1 MASGLT
7 PYYLLQPAFTGGE
20 ISAEVANRVDL
31 DKYQFAVLQAYNCLI
46 KPHGPIY
53 RRPGMKYMARTK
65 YSDKACIL
73 VPFNGADSTDYLL
86 EIGEKYIRVHKNG
99 LYINIEVMTPY
110 TADML
115 QDLRF
120 VQSADTMFI
129 ASGKYPVK
137 QLARYSDTDWRFA
150 DFEIT
155 DMYFDESASLENYS
169 GISYTV
175 PGSYIFQPTVT
186 GEYQIDISGAGG
198 GGGGAVK
205 YTRHLEH
212 STRTVYVGGGKGG
225 NGERII
231 KTLTLNK
238 ETSYTITVGGGGA
251 AGSNRDIGLNYAE
264 GSAPSGS
271 NGASSAAFD
280 MIAKGGGGGIGGA
293 RVKYYDSNIESTTV
307 KSVHGADGT
316 SYGNGANGG
325 NGGRGAT
332 GLLHPNPSGPA
343 QPTAGANGWVKILY
357 TGNKELT
364 PSGTQGDITLRSN
377 KNIFASSKPG
387 AYIKLK
393 QEIASKTVSTSNG
406 TTERVRVGENW
417 KVISHGTWSGSFTVE
432 KSDDGE
438 SWREYRKYTSKD
450 DYNPS
455 ESGSVTEP
463 VFLRAVCTITSGTC
477 TVDLTAMAYNAEGV
491 VKLTEI
497 TSDSTAKAHVEKE
510 LGSTDM
516 TTNFLWGA
524 WSEEFG
530 YPQTLCFFQDRLCF
544 GGTKKQPYMVWMSR
558 TGDYGNFSVEKA
570 SGTVTDDSAVA
581 LAFVSRKQ
589 FKILHLIASTD
600 LIVLTAG
607 NEWTVSGSDTVTP
620 SKAVPKMQTTR
631 GCSTVEPLMI
641 GGRIVFVQG
650 RGSTVRDMAY
660 SYETDSYGG
669 NDLTLLAKHIIENV
683 QIVDSAYKQE
693 PDSTIY
699 FVRSD
704 GTMACLSYIME
715 QKVYAW
721 STIETQGKIEA
732 VAAVQ
737 EGDEDI
743 IYLVVKREINGV
755 TVRNIEYLA
764 KNPANSNNP
773 DDYIMLDN
781 AIEYRTAEKSSGET
795 EIDAA
800 ELAGE
805 KVTAIGDG
813 RMYSGLTVSQDG
825 TVTLPAAVQ
834 HAFIG
839 LPYRSIVELPN
850 VEIRTG
856 DGTMQGRKKQISNC
870 ILRLSNSLG
879 GMVGPDINTMDLM
892 NFDEQNAVSDIKL
905 FTGDKYMTLPIG
917 GFNNEGRVIIVT
929 DEPYPFNLMAVVRE
943 VSFGG

>member
-31 DKYQFAVLQAYNCLI
+31 DKYQLAVLQAYNCLI

-65 YSDKACIL
+65 YNDKACIL
-73 VPFNGADSTDYLL
+73 VPFNGADNTDYLL

-155 DMYFDESASLENYS
+155 DMYFDESTTLENYS

-175 PGSYIFQPTVT
+175 PGSYNFQPTVT
-186 GEYQIDISGAGG
+186 GEYQIDIAGAGG
-198 GGGGAVK
+198 GGGGAV
-205 YTRHLEH
+205 TWRRHGEH
-212 STRTVYVGGGKGG
+212 QVYDCIAKGG
-225 NGERII
+225 DGGSGERII
-231 KTLTLNK
+231 KTLTLTK
-238 ETSYTITVGGGGA
+238 GTSYTITVGSGGGNGAYAYSSGSYEDTIATSGTKGADSTACGLTGRGGGAGGAASRVYGQDGYDSNVGTQGVIYGAGGGA
-251 AGSNRDIGLNYAE
+251 AG
-264 GSAPSGS
+264 
-271 NGASSAAFD
+271 GA
-280 MIAKGGGGGIGGA
+280 GGIKG
-293 RVKYYDSNIESTTV
+293 SL
-307 KSVHGADGT
+307 
-316 SYGNGANGG
+316 NGK
-325 NGGRGAT
+325 
-332 GLLHPNPSGPA
+332 
-343 QPTAGANGWVKILY
+343 AGANGWVKILY

-364 PSGTQGDITLRSN
+364 PSGTQGDITLTSN
-377 KNIFASSKPG
+377 KNIFTSSKPG

-393 QEIASKTVSTSNG
+393 QEIASKTVSASNG

-417 KVISHGTWSGSFTVE
+417 KVISHGTWGGSFTIE

-438 SWREYRKYTSKD
+438 SWKEYRKYTSKS

-477 TVDLTAMAYNAEGV
+477 TVDLTAMTYNAEGV

-764 KNPANSNNP
+764 KNPAKSNNP

-781 AIEYRTAEKSSGET
+781 AIEYSTAEKSSGET

-800 ELAGE
+800 ELTGE
-805 KVTAIGDG
+805 KVTVIGDG

-892 NFDEQNAVSDIKL
+892 NFDEQNTVSDIKL

-929 DEPYPFNLMAVVRE
+929 DEPYPFNLLAVVRE

>member
-65 YSDKACIL
+65 YNDKACIL

-155 DMYFDESASLENYS
+155 DMYFDEPNSLESYS
-169 GISYTV
+169 GISYTS
-175 PGSYIFQPTVT
+175 PGTYQFQPTVT
-186 GEYQIDISGAGG
+186 GEYQIDISGGGG
-198 GGGGAVK
+198 GGGGAAKYRVK
-205 YTRHLEH
+205 SGEH
-212 STRTVYVGGGKGG
+212 SSRLIYITGGKGG

-238 ETSYTITVGGGGA
+238 ETSYTISVGGGGA
-251 AGSNRDIGLNYAE
+251 AGSNGGN
-264 GSAPSGS
+264 SAPSGS
-271 NGASSAAFD
+271 NGASSAAFG
-280 MIAKGGGGGIGGA
+280 MIAKGGGGGTGG
-293 RVKYYDSNIESTTV
+293 RKGEPNTP
-307 KSVHGADGT
+307 DGT

-325 NGGRGAT
+325 AGGYGKSFLGSSET
-332 GLLHPNPSGPA
+332 

-364 PSGTQGDITLRSN
+364 PSGTQGDITLKSN
-377 KNIFASSKPG
+377 KNIFASNKPG
-387 AYIKLK
+387 AFIKLK

-406 TTERVRVGENW
+406 NTERVRVGENW
-417 KVISHGTWSGSFTVE
+417 KVISHGTWSGSFAIE

-438 SWREYRKYTSKD
+438 SWKEYRKYTSKD

-743 IYLVVKREINGV
+743 IYLVVQREINGV

-764 KNPANSNNP
+764 KNPAKSNNP

-781 AIEYRTAEKSSGET
+781 AIEYSTAEKSSGAT
-795 EIDAA
+795 EIDVA

-805 KVTAIGDG
+805 KVAVIGDG
-813 RMYSGLTVSQDG
+813 RVYSGLTVSQDG

-850 VEIRTG
+850 VEIKTG

-892 NFDEQNAVSDIKL
+892 NFDEQDAVSDIKL
-905 FTGDKYMTLPIG
+905 FTGDKHMTLPIG

-929 DEPYPFNLMAVVRE
+929 DEPYPFNLLAVVRE

>member
-31 DKYQFAVLQAYNCLI
+31 DKYQLAVLQAYNCLI

-73 VPFNGADSTDYLL
+73 VPFNGADNTDYLL

-99 LYINIEVMTPY
+99 LYINIEVVTPY

-155 DMYFDESASLENYS
+155 DMYFDESTSLESYS
-169 GISYTV
+169 GISYTA
-175 PGSYIFQPTVT
+175 PGSYTFQPTVT
-186 GEYQIDISGAGG
+186 GEYQIDISGGGG
-198 GGGGAVK
+198 GGGGAAKYRVK
-205 YTRHLEH
+205 SGEH
-212 STRTVYVGGGKGG
+212 SSRLIYIKGGNGG

-238 ETSYTITVGGGGA
+238 ETSYTISVGGGGA
-251 AGSNRDIGLNYAE
+251 AGSNGGN
-264 GSAPSGS
+264 SAPSGS
-271 NGASSAAFD
+271 NGASSTAFD
-280 MIAKGGGGGIGGA
+280 MIAKGGGGGRKGEP
-293 RVKYYDSNIESTTV
+293 NTP
-307 KSVHGADGT
+307 DGT

-325 NGGRGAT
+325 AGGYGKVFLGSSET
-332 GLLHPNPSGPA
+332 

-364 PSGTQGDITLRSN
+364 PSGTQGDITLTSN

-438 SWREYRKYTSKD
+438 SWKEYRKYTSKG

-463 VFLRAVCTITSGTC
+463 VFLRAVCTISSGTC

-764 KNPANSNNP
+764 KNPAKSNNP

-781 AIEYRTAEKSSGET
+781 AIEYSTAEKSSGAT
-795 EIDAA
+795 EIDVA
-800 ELAGE
+800 ELVGE
-805 KVTAIGDG
+805 KVAVIGDG
-813 RMYSGLTVSQDG
+813 RVYSGLTVSQDG

-850 VEIRTG
+850 VEIKTG

-929 DEPYPFNLMAVVRE
+929 DEPYPFNLLAVVRE

>member
-31 DKYQFAVLQAYNCLI
+31 DKYQLAVLQAYNCLI

-99 LYINIEVMTPY
+99 LYINIEVVTPY

-137 QLARYSDTDWRFA
+137 QLARYSDADWRFA

-155 DMYFDESASLENYS
+155 DMYFDESTTLENYS

-175 PGSYIFQPTVT
+175 PGSYNFQPTVT
-186 GEYQIDISGAGG
+186 GEYQIDIAGAGG
-198 GGGGAVK
+198 GGGGGVK
-205 YTRHLEH
+205 YSKPSNHGH
-212 STRTVYVGGGKGG
+212 HYYCVGGGAGG

-231 KTLTLNK
+231 KTVTLSK
-238 ETSYTITVGGGGA
+238 DTSYTVTVGSGGAGGSGKGSYGTASSGGNGGNSTACGLVGRGGGGGGG
-251 AGSNRDIGLNYAE
+251 GSRESSG
-264 GSAPSGS
+264 GSYQGTKGTQ
-271 NGASSAAFD
+271 GATYGA
-280 MIAKGGGGGIGGA
+280 GGGGIGGIA
-293 RVKYYDSNIESTTV
+293 GTKYKDNAGKT
-307 KSVHGADGT
+307 
-316 SYGNGANGG
+316 
-325 NGGRGAT
+325 
-332 GLLHPNPSGPA
+332 
-343 QPTAGANGWVKILY
+343 GANGWVKILY

-364 PSGTQGDITLRSN
+364 PSGTQGDITLKSN

-417 KVISHGTWSGSFTVE
+417 KVISHGTWSGSFAIE

-438 SWREYRKYTSKD
+438 SWKEYRKYTSKD

-463 VFLRAVCTITSGTC
+463 VFLRAVCTISSGTC

-631 GCSTVEPLMI
+631 GCSNVEPLMI

-743 IYLVVKREINGV
+743 IYLVVQREINGAI
-755 TVRNIEYLA
+755 VRNIEYLA
-764 KNPANSNNP
+764 KNPAKSNNP

-781 AIEYRTAEKSSGET
+781 AIEYSTAEKSSGET

-805 KVTAIGDG
+805 KVTVIGDG

-850 VEIRTG
+850 VEIKTG

-905 FTGDKYMTLPIG
+905 FTGDKHMTLPIG

-929 DEPYPFNLMAVVRE
+929 DEPYPFNLLAVVRE

>member
-31 DKYQFAVLQAYNCLI
+31 DKYQLAVLQAYNCLI

-73 VPFNGADSTDYLL
+73 VPFNGADNTDYLL

-137 QLARYSDTDWRFA
+137 QLARYSDTDWQFS

-155 DMYFDESASLENYS
+155 DMYFDESSALESFS

-175 PGSYIFQPTVT
+175 PGTYQFQPTVT
-186 GEYQIDISGAGG
+186 GEYQIDMSGGGG

-205 YTRHLEH
+205 YTRPLEH
-212 STRTVYVGGGKGG
+212 STRTIYVRGGKGG

-238 ETSYTITVGGGGA
+238 ETSYTIIVGDGGA
-251 AGSNRDIGLNYAE
+251 AGSNRDVGTKFST
-264 GSAPSGS
+264 GSAPGGS
-271 NGASSAAFD
+271 NGASSTAFD
-280 MIAKGGGGGIGGA
+280 MVAKGGGGGTGSA
-293 RVKYYDSNIESTTV
+293 RVEYYDSDIESTTV
-307 KSVHGADGT
+307 KSAPGTDGT
-316 SYGNGANGG
+316 SYGHGANGG
-325 NGGRGAT
+325 SGGRGAT
-332 GLLHPNPSGPA
+332 GLFTPNPSGPA
-343 QPTAGANGWVKILY
+343 QPTTGANGWVNILY

-364 PSGTQGDITLRSN
+364 PSGTQGDITLTSN

-417 KVISHGTWSGSFTVE
+417 KVISHGTWSGSFAIE

-438 SWREYRKYTSKD
+438 SWKEYRKYTSKD

-463 VFLRAVCTITSGTC
+463 VFLRAVCTISSGTC

-631 GCSTVEPLMI
+631 GCSNVEPLMI

-764 KNPANSNNP
+764 KNPAKSNNP

-781 AIEYRTAEKSSGET
+781 AIEYSTAEKSSGET

-805 KVTAIGDG
+805 KVTVIGDG

-850 VEIRTG
+850 VEIKTG

-905 FTGDKYMTLPIG
+905 FTGDKHMTLPIG

-929 DEPYPFNLMAVVRE
+929 DEPYPFNLLAVVRE

>member
-73 VPFNGADSTDYLL
+73 VPFNGADNTDYLL

-155 DMYFDESASLENYS
+155 DMYFDESTTLENYS

-175 PGSYIFQPTVT
+175 PGTYQFQPTVT
-186 GEYQIDISGAGG
+186 GEYQIDIAGAGG
-198 GGGGAVK
+198 GGGGGVRYSK
-205 YTRHLEH
+205 PHEH
-212 STRTVYVGGGKGG
+212 GHTYYCVGGGTGG
-225 NGERII
+225 SGERII
-231 KTLTLNK
+231 NTVTLTK
-238 ETSYTITVGGGGA
+238 GTSYTIIVGSGGAGGGGT
-251 AGSNRDIGLNYAE
+251 GSYGTA
-264 GSAPSGS
+264 S
-271 NGASSAAFD
+271 NGGNGGNSTACGLTGRGGTGGSGGSRVSIDGSYENTRGVQGTTYGA
-280 MIAKGGGGGIGGA
+280 GGGGIGGVA
-293 RVKYYDSNIESTTV
+293 GTKYKDNAG
-307 KSVHGADGT
+307 KAGADGW
-316 SYGNGANGG
+316 A
-325 NGGRGAT
+325 
-332 GLLHPNPSGPA
+332 
-343 QPTAGANGWVKILY
+343 KILY

-364 PSGTQGDITLRSN
+364 PSGTTGDITLTSN
-377 KNIFASSKPG
+377 KNIFAGSKAG

-417 KVISHGTWSGSFTVE
+417 KVISHGTWSGSFTIE

-438 SWREYRKYTSKD
+438 SWKEYRKYTSGN

-463 VFLRAVCTITSGTC
+463 VFLRAVCTISSGTC

-497 TSDSTAKAHVEKE
+497 ASDSTAKAHVEKE

-620 SKAVPKMQTTR
+620 FKAVPKMQTTR

-704 GTMACLSYIME
+704 GSMACLSYIME

-743 IYLVVKREINGV
+743 IYLVVQREINGV

-764 KNPANSNNP
+764 KNPAKSNNP

-781 AIEYRTAEKSSGET
+781 AIEYSTAEKSSGET

-805 KVTAIGDG
+805 KVTVIGDG

-850 VEIRTG
+850 VEIKTG

-905 FTGDKYMTLPIG
+905 FTGDKHMTLPIG

-929 DEPYPFNLMAVVRE
+929 DEPYPFNLLAVVRE

>member
-31 DKYQFAVLQAYNCLI
+31 DKYQFSVLQAYNCLI

-73 VPFNGADSTDYLL
+73 VPFNGADNTDYLL

-99 LYINIEVMTPY
+99 LYINIEVVTPY

-155 DMYFDESASLENYS
+155 DMYFDESTSLENYS

-175 PGSYIFQPTVT
+175 PGTYQFQPTVT
-186 GEYQIDISGAGG
+186 GEYQIDIAGAGG
-198 GGGGAVK
+198 GGGGGVK
-205 YTRHLEH
+205 YSKPSNHGH
-212 STRTVYVGGGKGG
+212 HYYCVGGGAGG

-231 KTLTLNK
+231 KTVTLSK
-238 ETSYTITVGGGGA
+238 DTSYTVTVGSGGAGGSGKGSYGTASSGGNGGNGGNSTACGLVGRGGGGGGG
-251 AGSNRDIGLNYAE
+251 GSRVSID
-264 GSAPSGS
+264 GSYESTRGVQGTTY
-271 NGASSAAFD
+271 GA
-280 MIAKGGGGGIGGA
+280 GGGGIGGVA
-293 RVKYYDSNIESTTV
+293 GTKYKDNAG
-307 KSVHGADGT
+307 KAGADGW
-316 SYGNGANGG
+316 A
-325 NGGRGAT
+325 
-332 GLLHPNPSGPA
+332 
-343 QPTAGANGWVKILY
+343 KILY

-364 PSGTQGDITLRSN
+364 PSGTTGDITLTSN
-377 KNIFASSKPG
+377 KNIFAGSKPG

-393 QEIASKTVSTSNG
+393 QEIASKTVSASNG

-417 KVISHGTWSGSFTVE
+417 KVISHGTWSGSFTIE

-438 SWREYRKYTSKD
+438 SWKEYRKYTSGN

-558 TGDYGNFSVEKA
+558 TGDYGDFSVEKA

-764 KNPANSNNP
+764 KNPAKSNNP

-781 AIEYRTAEKSSGET
+781 AIEYSAAEKSSGET

-805 KVTAIGDG
+805 KVTVIGDG

-825 TVTLPAAVQ
+825 AVTLPAAVQ

-905 FTGDKYMTLPIG
+905 FTGDKHMTLPIG

-929 DEPYPFNLMAVVRE
+929 DEPYPFNLLAVVRE

>member
-53 RRPGMKYMARTK
+53 RRPGMQYMARTK
-65 YSDKACIL
+65 YNDKACIL
-73 VPFNGADSTDYLL
+73 VPFNGANNTDYLL

-155 DMYFDESASLENYS
+155 DMYFDESTSLESYS
-169 GISYTV
+169 GISYTA
-175 PGSYIFQPTVT
+175 PGSYTFQPTVT
-186 GEYQIDISGAGG
+186 GEYQIDISGGGG
-198 GGGGAVK
+198 GGGGAAKYRVK
-205 YTRHLEH
+205 SGEH
-212 STRTVYVGGGKGG
+212 SSRLIYIKGGNGG

-238 ETSYTITVGGGGA
+238 ETSYTISVGGGGA
-251 AGSNRDIGLNYAE
+251 AGSNGGN
-264 GSAPSGS
+264 SAPSGS
-271 NGASSAAFD
+271 NGASSTAFD
-280 MIAKGGGGGIGGA
+280 MIAKGGGGGTGG
-293 RVKYYDSNIESTTV
+293 RKGEPNTP
-307 KSVHGADGT
+307 DGT

-325 NGGRGAT
+325 AGGYGKGFFGSSET
-332 GLLHPNPSGPA
+332 

-364 PSGTQGDITLRSN
+364 PSGTQGDITLTSN

-417 KVISHGTWSGSFTVE
+417 KVISHGTWSGSFAIE

-438 SWREYRKYTSKD
+438 SWKEYRKYTSKS

-463 VFLRAVCTITSGTC
+463 VFLRAVCTISSGTC

-721 STIETQGKIEA
+721 TTIETQGKIEA

-764 KNPANSNNP
+764 KNPAKSNNP

-781 AIEYRTAEKSSGET
+781 AIEYSTAEKSSGAT

-805 KVTAIGDG
+805 KVTVIGDG
-813 RMYSGLTVSQDG
+813 RMYSGLTVSKDG
-825 TVTLPAAVQ
+825 IVTLPAAVQ

-850 VEIRTG
+850 VEIKTD

-870 ILRLSNSLG
+870 ILRLNNSLG

-905 FTGDKYMTLPIG
+905 FTGDKHMTLPIG

-929 DEPYPFNLMAVVRE
+929 DEPYPFNLLAVVRE

>member
-7 PYYLLQPAFTGGE
+7 PYCLLQPAFTGGE

-155 DMYFDESASLENYS
+155 DMYFDESTTLENYS

-175 PGSYIFQPTVT
+175 PGTYQFQPTVT
-186 GEYQIDISGAGG
+186 GEYQIDIAGAGG
-198 GGGGAVK
+198 GGGGGLT
-205 YTRHLEH
+205 YTRRGEH
-212 STRTVYVGGGKGG
+212 QTYRYCVGGGDGG
-225 NGERII
+225 SGERII
-231 KTLTLNK
+231 KTVTLTK
-238 ETSYTITVGGGGA
+238 GTSYAITVGSGGAGGGHK
-251 AGSNRDIGLNYAE
+251 GSYGT
-264 GSAPSGS
+264 
-271 NGASSAAFD
+271 ASSGGDGGNSTACGLTGRGGTGGGGGSRESID
-280 MIAKGGGGGIGGA
+280 GSYQNTKGAQGATYGAGGGGIGGVA
-293 RVKYYDSNIESTTV
+293 GTKYKDSNG
-307 KSVHGADGT
+307 K
-316 SYGNGANGG
+316 
-325 NGGRGAT
+325 
-332 GLLHPNPSGPA
+332 
-343 QPTAGANGWVKILY
+343 AGANGWVKILY

-364 PSGTQGDITLRSN
+364 PSGTQGDITLTSN
-377 KNIFASSKPG
+377 KNIFVSSKPG

-417 KVISHGTWSGSFTVE
+417 KVISHGTWSGSFAIE

-438 SWREYRKYTSKD
+438 SWKEYRKYTSKD

-631 GCSTVEPLMI
+631 GCNTVEPLMI

-704 GTMACLSYIME
+704 GTMVCLSYIME

-764 KNPANSNNP
+764 KNPAKSNNP

-781 AIEYRTAEKSSGET
+781 AIEYSTAEKSSGET

-800 ELAGE
+800 ELTGE
-805 KVTAIGDG
+805 KVTVIGDG

-856 DGTMQGRKKQISNC
+856 DGTMQGRKKQISTC

-879 GMVGPDINTMDLM
+879 GMVGPDINTMDLI

-929 DEPYPFNLMAVVRE
+929 DEPYPFNLLAVVRE

>member
-99 LYINIEVMTPY
+99 FYINIEVMTPY

-155 DMYFDESASLENYS
+155 DMYFDESTSLENYS
-169 GISYTV
+169 GISYTA
-175 PGSYIFQPTVT
+175 PGSYTFQPTVT

-198 GGGGAVK
+198 GGGGAAK
-205 YTRHLEH
+205 YRIPSGEH
-212 STRTVYVGGGKGG
+212 SSRLVYISGGNGG

-238 ETSYTITVGGGGA
+238 ETSYTISVGGGGA
-251 AGSNRDIGLNYAE
+251 AGSNG
-264 GSAPSGS
+264 GKSAPSGS
-271 NGASSAAFD
+271 NGASSAAFG
-280 MIAKGGGGGIGGA
+280 MIAKGGGGGTGG
-293 RVKYYDSNIESTTV
+293 RKGESNTP
-307 KSVHGADGT
+307 DGT

-325 NGGRGAT
+325 AGGYGKSLFGSSET
-332 GLLHPNPSGPA
+332 
-343 QPTAGANGWVKILY
+343 QPTAGANGWVKISY

-364 PSGTQGDITLRSN
+364 PSATTGDIILTSN
-377 KNIFASSKPG
+377 KNIFSTSKPG
-387 AYIKLK
+387 TYIKLK
-393 QEIASKTVSTSNG
+393 QEIPSKTASTSNG

-417 KVISHGTWSGSFTVE
+417 KVISHGTWSGSFAIE

-463 VFLRAVCTITSGTC
+463 VFLRAVCTISSGTC

-743 IYLVVKREINGV
+743 IYLAVQREINGV

-764 KNPANSNNP
+764 KNPAKSNNP

-813 RMYSGLTVSQDG
+813 RIYSGLTVSQDG

-850 VEIRTG
+850 VEIKTG

-879 GMVGPDINTMDLM
+879 GMVGPDINTMDLV

-905 FTGDKYMTLPIG
+905 FTGDKHITLPIG

>member
-73 VPFNGADSTDYLL
+73 VPFNGADNTDYLL

-155 DMYFDESASLENYS
+155 DMYFDESTTLENYS

-175 PGSYIFQPTVT
+175 PGTYQFQPTVT
-186 GEYQIDISGAGG
+186 GEYQIDIAGAGG
-198 GGGGAVK
+198 GGGGGVRYSK
-205 YTRHLEH
+205 PREH
-212 STRTVYVGGGKGG
+212 GHTYYCVGGGTGG
-225 NGERII
+225 SGERII
-231 KTLTLNK
+231 NTLTLTK
-238 ETSYTITVGGGGA
+238 GTSYTIIVGSGGAGGGGT
-251 AGSNRDIGLNYAE
+251 GSYGTA
-264 GSAPSGS
+264 S
-271 NGASSAAFD
+271 NGGNGGNSTACGLTGRGGTGGSGGSRVSIDGSYENTRGVQGTTYGA
-280 MIAKGGGGGIGGA
+280 GGGGIGGVA
-293 RVKYYDSNIESTTV
+293 GTKYNDNAG
-307 KSVHGADGT
+307 KAGADGW
-316 SYGNGANGG
+316 A
-325 NGGRGAT
+325 
-332 GLLHPNPSGPA
+332 
-343 QPTAGANGWVKILY
+343 KILY

-364 PSGTQGDITLRSN
+364 PSGTTGDITLTSN
-377 KNIFASSKPG
+377 KNIFAGSKAG

-417 KVISHGTWSGSFTVE
+417 KVISHGTWSGSFTIE

-438 SWREYRKYTSKD
+438 SWKEYRKYTSGN

-704 GTMACLSYIME
+704 GSMACLSYIME

-743 IYLVVKREINGV
+743 IYLVVQREINGV

-764 KNPANSNNP
+764 KNPAKSNNP

-781 AIEYRTAEKSSGET
+781 AIEYSTAEKSSGET

-805 KVTAIGDG
+805 KVTVIGDG

-850 VEIRTG
+850 VEIKTG

-905 FTGDKYMTLPIG
+905 FTGDKHMTLPIG

-929 DEPYPFNLMAVVRE
+929 DEPYPFNLLAVVRE

>member
-31 DKYQFAVLQAYNCLI
+31 DKYQLAVLQAYNCLI

-155 DMYFDESASLENYS
+155 DMYFDESTSLENYS
-169 GISYTV
+169 GISYIV
-175 PGSYIFQPTVT
+175 PGTYQFQPTVT
-186 GEYQIDISGAGG
+186 GEYQIDIAGAGG
-198 GGGGAVK
+198 GGGGAV
-205 YTRHLEH
+205 TWRRHGEH
-212 STRTVYVGGGKGG
+212 QVYNSAAKGG
-225 NGERII
+225 DGGSGERII
-231 KTLTLNK
+231 KTLTLTK
-238 ETSYTITVGGGGA
+238 GTSYTITVGGGGSGGAYAYSAGNYEDTTATSGTKGADSTACGLTGRGGGAGGAASRRYGKDGYYSNAGTQGITYGEGGGA
-251 AGSNRDIGLNYAE
+251 AG
-264 GSAPSGS
+264 
-271 NGASSAAFD
+271 GAGGTR
-280 MIAKGGGGGIGGA
+280 KGG
-293 RVKYYDSNIESTTV
+293 V
-307 KSVHGADGT
+307 
-316 SYGNGANGG
+316 
-325 NGGRGAT
+325 
-332 GLLHPNPSGPA
+332 SGK
-343 QPTAGANGWVKILY
+343 AGANGWVKILY

-364 PSGTQGDITLRSN
+364 PSGTTGDITLTSN
-377 KNIFASSKPG
+377 KNIFTSSKPG

-417 KVISHGTWSGSFTVE
+417 KVISHGTWSGSFAIE

-463 VFLRAVCTITSGTC
+463 VFLRAVCTISSGTC

-764 KNPANSNNP
+764 KNPAKSNNP

-781 AIEYRTAEKSSGET
+781 AIEYSAAEKSSGET

-805 KVTAIGDG
+805 KVTVIGDG

-850 VEIRTG
+850 VEIKTG

-905 FTGDKYMTLPIG
+905 FTGDKHMTLPIG

-929 DEPYPFNLMAVVRE
+929 DEPYPFNLLAVVRE

>member
-73 VPFNGADSTDYLL
+73 VPFNGADNTDYLL

-99 LYINIEVMTPY
+99 LYINIEVVTPY

-155 DMYFDESASLENYS
+155 DMYFDESTSLENYS

-175 PGSYIFQPTVT
+175 PGTYQFQPTVT
-186 GEYQIDISGAGG
+186 GEYQIDIAGAGG
-198 GGGGAVK
+198 GGGGGVRYSK
-205 YTRHLEH
+205 LGNHGHHY
-212 STRTVYVGGGKGG
+212 YCVGGGAGG

-231 KTLTLNK
+231 KTVTLSK
-238 ETSYTITVGGGGA
+238 DTSYTVTVGSGGAGGGGT
-251 AGSNRDIGLNYAE
+251 GSYGTA
-264 GSAPSGS
+264 S
-271 NGASSAAFD
+271 NGGDGENSTACGLTGRGGTGGSGGSRVSIGGSYESTRGVQGTTYGA
-280 MIAKGGGGGIGGA
+280 GGGGIGGVA
-293 RVKYYDSNIESTTV
+293 GTKYKDNV
-307 KSVHGADGT
+307 GKAGADGW
-316 SYGNGANGG
+316 A
-325 NGGRGAT
+325 
-332 GLLHPNPSGPA
+332 
-343 QPTAGANGWVKILY
+343 KILY

-364 PSGTQGDITLRSN
+364 PSGTTGDITLTSN
-377 KNIFASSKPG
+377 KNIFAGSKPG

-417 KVISHGTWSGSFTVE
+417 KVISHGTWSGSFAIE

-438 SWREYRKYTSKD
+438 SWKEYRKYTSKD

-589 FKILHLIASTD
+589 FKILHLIVSTD

-764 KNPANSNNP
+764 KNPAKSNNP

-781 AIEYRTAEKSSGET
+781 AIEYSTAEKSSGET

-805 KVTAIGDG
+805 KVTVIGDG

-850 VEIRTG
+850 VEIKTG

-905 FTGDKYMTLPIG
+905 FTGDKHMTLPIG

-929 DEPYPFNLMAVVRE
+929 DEPYPFNLLAVVRE

>member
-20 ISAEVANRVDL
+20 ISVEVANRVDL

-73 VPFNGADSTDYLL
+73 VPFNGADNTDYLL

-99 LYINIEVMTPY
+99 LYIYIEVMTPY

-155 DMYFDESASLENYS
+155 DMYFDESATLENYS

-175 PGSYIFQPTVT
+175 PGTYNFQPTVT

-198 GGGGAVK
+198 GGGGAAKFRVK
-205 YTRHLEH
+205 SGEH
-212 STRTVYVGGGKGG
+212 SSRLIYIKGG
-225 NGERII
+225 NGGSGERII

-238 ETSYTITVGGGGA
+238 ETSYTISVGGGGA
-251 AGSNRDIGLNYAE
+251 AGSNGGN
-264 GSAPSGS
+264 SAPSGS
-271 NGASSAAFD
+271 NGASSAAFG
-280 MIAKGGGGGIGGA
+280 MIAKGGGGGTGG
-293 RVKYYDSNIESTTV
+293 RKGEPNTP
-307 KSVHGADGT
+307 DGT

-325 NGGRGAT
+325 AGGYGKSFFGSSET
-332 GLLHPNPSGPA
+332 

-364 PSGTQGDITLRSN
+364 PSGTQGDITLKSN
-377 KNIFASSKPG
+377 KNIFSNSKPG
-387 AYIKLK
+387 AFIKLK

-417 KVISHGTWSGSFTVE
+417 KVISHGTWSGSFAIE

-438 SWREYRKYTSKD
+438 SWKEYRKYTSKD

-491 VKLTEI
+491 VKITEI

-743 IYLVVKREINGV
+743 IYLVVQREINGV

-764 KNPANSNNP
+764 KNPAKSNNP

-781 AIEYRTAEKSSGET
+781 AIEYSTAKKSSGAT
-795 EIDAA
+795 EIDVA

-805 KVTAIGDG
+805 KVAVIGDG
-813 RMYSGLTVSQDG
+813 RVYSGLTVSQDG
-825 TVTLPAAVQ
+825 TVTLPVAVQ

-850 VEIRTG
+850 VEIKTG

-879 GMVGPDINTMDLM
+879 GMVGPDINTLDLM

-905 FTGDKYMTLPIG
+905 FTGDKHMTLPIG

-929 DEPYPFNLMAVVRE
+929 DEPYPFNLLAVVRE

>member
-31 DKYQFAVLQAYNCLI
+31 DKYQFAVLQAYNCFI

-73 VPFNGADSTDYLL
+73 VPFNGADNTDYLL

-99 LYINIEVMTPY
+99 LYINIEVVTPY

-155 DMYFDESASLENYS
+155 DMYFDESTSLENYS

-175 PGSYIFQPTVT
+175 PGTYQFQPTVT
-186 GEYQIDISGAGG
+186 GEYQIDIAGAGG
-198 GGGGAVK
+198 GGGGGVR
-205 YTRHLEH
+205 YSNPSNHGH
-212 STRTVYVGGGKGG
+212 HYYCVGGGAGG

-231 KTLTLNK
+231 KTVTLSK
-238 ETSYTITVGGGGA
+238 DTSYTVTVGSGGAGGSGKGSYGTASSGGNGGNSTACGLVGRGGGGGGG
-251 AGSNRDIGLNYAE
+251 GSRESSG
-264 GSAPSGS
+264 GSYQGTKGTQ
-271 NGASSAAFD
+271 GATYGA
-280 MIAKGGGGGIGGA
+280 GGGGIGGIA
-293 RVKYYDSNIESTTV
+293 GTKYKDDSG
-307 KSVHGADGT
+307 K
-316 SYGNGANGG
+316 
-325 NGGRGAT
+325 
-332 GLLHPNPSGPA
+332 
-343 QPTAGANGWVKILY
+343 AGANGWVKILY

-364 PSGTQGDITLRSN
+364 PSGTQGDITLTSN
-377 KNIFASSKPG
+377 KNIFVSSKPG
-387 AYIKLK
+387 ACIKLK

-417 KVISHGTWSGSFTVE
+417 KVISHGTWSGSFAIE

-438 SWREYRKYTSKD
+438 SWKEYRKYTSKD

-743 IYLVVKREINGV
+743 IYLVVQREINGV

-764 KNPANSNNP
+764 KNPAKSNNP

-781 AIEYRTAEKSSGET
+781 AIEYSTAEKSSGAT
-795 EIDAA
+795 EIDVA

-805 KVTAIGDG
+805 KVAVIGDG
-813 RMYSGLTVSQDG
+813 RVYSGLTVSQDG

-850 VEIRTG
+850 VEIKTG

-879 GMVGPDINTMDLM
+879 GMVGPDINTLDLM

-905 FTGDKYMTLPIG
+905 FTGDKHMTLPIG

-929 DEPYPFNLMAVVRE
+929 DEPYPFNLLAVVRE

>member
-31 DKYQFAVLQAYNCLI
+31 DKYQLAVLQAYNCLI

-73 VPFNGADSTDYLL
+73 VPFNGADNTDYLL
-86 EIGEKYIRVHKNG
+86 EIGEKYIRIHKNR

-155 DMYFDESASLENYS
+155 DMYFDESATLENYS
-169 GISYTV
+169 GISYTS
-175 PGSYIFQPTVT
+175 PGTYQFQPTVT
-186 GEYQIDISGAGG
+186 GEYQIDISGGG
-198 GGGGAVK
+198 GGGGGDVT
-205 YTRHLEH
+205 YSRHGEH
-212 STRTVYVGGGKGG
+212 QTYHYRIKGGNGG
-225 NGERII
+225 NGERIV

-238 ETSYTITVGGGGA
+238 ETSYKISVGGGGGKGA
-251 AGSNRDIGLNYAE
+251 AKSLGYGGSTGA
-264 GSAPSGS
+264 
-271 NGASSAAFD
+271 ASSGTDGSISTAFD
-280 MIAKGGGGGIGGA
+280 FVAKGGGGGKGAA
-293 RVKYYDSNIESTTV
+293 RVEYYDSDIESTTTKGV
-307 KSVHGADGT
+307 PGADGT
-316 SYGNGANGG
+316 SYGNGAA
-325 NGGRGAT
+325 GGRGGQGKT
-332 GLLHPNPSGPA
+332 GRWDSTKYQA
-343 QPTAGANGWVKILY
+343 PTDGASGWVKIAY
-357 TGNKELT
+357 IGNSELT
-364 PSGTQGDITLRSN
+364 PSGTTGDINLKSN
-377 KNIFASSKPG
+377 KNIFATSKPG

-417 KVISHGTWSGSFTVE
+417 KVISHGTWSGSFAIE

-438 SWREYRKYTSKD
+438 SWKEYRKYTSKD

-463 VFLRAVCTITSGTC
+463 VFLRAVCTISSGTC

-743 IYLVVKREINGV
+743 IYLVVQREINGAI
-755 TVRNIEYLA
+755 VRNIEYLA
-764 KNPANSNNP
+764 KNPAKSNNP

-781 AIEYRTAEKSSGET
+781 AIEYSTAEKSSGET

-805 KVTAIGDG
+805 KVTVIGDG

-850 VEIRTG
+850 VEIKTG
-856 DGTMQGRKKQISNC
+856 DGTMQGRRKQISNC
-870 ILRLSNSLG
+870 IMRLSNSLG
-879 GMVGPDINTMDLM
+879 GMVGPDINTLDLM

-905 FTGDKYMTLPIG
+905 FTGDKHMTLPIG

-929 DEPYPFNLMAVVRE
+929 DEPYPFNLLAVVRE

>member
-73 VPFNGADSTDYLL
+73 VPFNGADNTDYLL

-155 DMYFDESASLENYS
+155 DMYFDESTTLENYS

-175 PGSYIFQPTVT
+175 PGTYQFKPTVT
-186 GEYQIDISGAGG
+186 GEYQIDIAGAGG
-198 GGGGAVK
+198 GGGGGVRYSK
-205 YTRHLEH
+205 PREH
-212 STRTVYVGGGKGG
+212 GHTYYCVGGGTGG
-225 NGERII
+225 SGERII
-231 KTLTLNK
+231 NTVTLTK
-238 ETSYTITVGGGGA
+238 GTSYTIIVGSGGAGGGGT
-251 AGSNRDIGLNYAE
+251 GSYGTA
-264 GSAPSGS
+264 S
-271 NGASSAAFD
+271 NGGNGGNSTACGLTGRGGTGGSGGSRVSIDGSYENTRGVQGTTYGA
-280 MIAKGGGGGIGGA
+280 GGGGIGGVA
-293 RVKYYDSNIESTTV
+293 GTKYEDNAG
-307 KSVHGADGT
+307 KAGADGW
-316 SYGNGANGG
+316 A
-325 NGGRGAT
+325 
-332 GLLHPNPSGPA
+332 
-343 QPTAGANGWVKILY
+343 KILY

-364 PSGTQGDITLRSN
+364 PSGTTGDITLTSN
-377 KNIFASSKPG
+377 KNIFAGSKAG

-417 KVISHGTWSGSFTVE
+417 KVISHGTWSGSFTIE

-438 SWREYRKYTSKD
+438 SWKEYRKYTSGN

-704 GTMACLSYIME
+704 GSMACLSYIME

-764 KNPANSNNP
+764 KNPAKSNNP

-781 AIEYRTAEKSSGET
+781 AIEYSTAEKSSGET

-805 KVTAIGDG
+805 KVTVIGDG
-813 RMYSGLTVSQDG
+813 RMYSGLAVSQDG

-850 VEIRTG
+850 VEIKTG

-905 FTGDKYMTLPIG
+905 FTGDKHMTLPIG
-917 GFNNEGRVIIVT
+917 GFNNEGKVIIVT
-929 DEPYPFNLMAVVRE
+929 DEPYPFNLLAVVRE

>member
-73 VPFNGADSTDYLL
+73 VPFNGADNTDYLL

-155 DMYFDESASLENYS
+155 DMYFDESTTLENYS

-175 PGSYIFQPTVT
+175 PGSYNFQPTVT
-186 GEYQIDISGAGG
+186 GEYQIDIAGAGG
-198 GGGGAVK
+198 GGGGGLT
-205 YTRHLEH
+205 YTRHGEH
-212 STRTVYVGGGKGG
+212 QTYRYCVGGGDGG
-225 NGERII
+225 SGERII
-231 KTLTLNK
+231 KTVTLTK
-238 ETSYTITVGGGGA
+238 GTSYAITVGSGGAGGGHK
-251 AGSNRDIGLNYAE
+251 GSYGT
-264 GSAPSGS
+264 
-271 NGASSAAFD
+271 ASSGGDGGNSTACGLTGRGGTGGGGGSRESID
-280 MIAKGGGGGIGGA
+280 GSYQNTKGAQGATYGAGGGGIGGVA
-293 RVKYYDSNIESTTV
+293 GTKYKDSNG
-307 KSVHGADGT
+307 K
-316 SYGNGANGG
+316 
-325 NGGRGAT
+325 
-332 GLLHPNPSGPA
+332 
-343 QPTAGANGWVKILY
+343 AGANGWVKILY

-364 PSGTQGDITLRSN
+364 PSGTQGDITLTSN
-377 KNIFASSKPG
+377 KNIFVSSKPG

-417 KVISHGTWSGSFTVE
+417 KVISHGTWSGSFTIE

-438 SWREYRKYTSKD
+438 SWKEYRKYTSKN

-704 GTMACLSYIME
+704 GSMACLSYIME

-721 STIETQGKIEA
+721 STIETQGKIES

-764 KNPANSNNP
+764 KNPAKSNNP

-781 AIEYRTAEKSSGET
+781 AIEYSTAEKSSGET

-805 KVTAIGDG
+805 KVTVIGDG

-839 LPYRSIVELPN
+839 LPYKSIVELPN
-850 VEIRTG
+850 VEIKTG

-879 GMVGPDINTMDLM
+879 GMVGPDINTLDLM

-905 FTGDKYMTLPIG
+905 FTGDKHMTLPIG

-929 DEPYPFNLMAVVRE
+929 DEPYPFNLLAVVRE

>member
-73 VPFNGADSTDYLL
+73 VPFNGADNTDYLL

-155 DMYFDESASLENYS
+155 DMYFDESTTLENYS

-175 PGSYIFQPTVT
+175 PGTYQFQPTVT
-186 GEYQIDISGAGG
+186 GEYQIDIAGAGG
-198 GGGGAVK
+198 GGGGGVRYSK
-205 YTRHLEH
+205 PREH
-212 STRTVYVGGGKGG
+212 GHTYYCVGGGTGG
-225 NGERII
+225 SGERII
-231 KTLTLNK
+231 NTVTLTK
-238 ETSYTITVGGGGA
+238 GTSYTIIVGSGGAGGGGT
-251 AGSNRDIGLNYAE
+251 GSYGTA
-264 GSAPSGS
+264 S
-271 NGASSAAFD
+271 NGGNGGNSTACGLTGRGGTGGSGGSRVSIDGSYENTRGVQGTTYGA
-280 MIAKGGGGGIGGA
+280 GGGGIGGVA
-293 RVKYYDSNIESTTV
+293 GTKYKDNAG
-307 KSVHGADGT
+307 KAGADGW
-316 SYGNGANGG
+316 A
-325 NGGRGAT
+325 
-332 GLLHPNPSGPA
+332 
-343 QPTAGANGWVKILY
+343 KILY

-364 PSGTQGDITLRSN
+364 PSGTTGDITLTSN
-377 KNIFASSKPG
+377 KNIFAGSKAG

-417 KVISHGTWSGSFTVE
+417 KVISHGTWSGSFTIE

-438 SWREYRKYTSKD
+438 SWKEYRKYTSGN

-704 GTMACLSYIME
+704 GSMACLSYIME

-743 IYLVVKREINGV
+743 IYLVVQREINGV

-764 KNPANSNNP
+764 KNPAKSNNP

-781 AIEYRTAEKSSGET
+781 AIEYSTAEKSSGET

-805 KVTAIGDG
+805 KVTVIGDG

-850 VEIRTG
+850 VEIKTG

-905 FTGDKYMTLPIG
+905 FTGDKHMTLPIG

-929 DEPYPFNLMAVVRE
+929 DEPYPFNLLAVVRE

>member
-20 ISAEVANRVDL
+20 ISTEVANRVDL

-65 YSDKACIL
+65 YNDKACIL
-73 VPFNGADSTDYLL
+73 VPFNGADNTDYLL

-155 DMYFDESASLENYS
+155 DMYFDESTTLENYS

-175 PGSYIFQPTVT
+175 PGSYNFQPTVT
-186 GEYQIDISGAGG
+186 GEYQIDISGGGG
-198 GGGGAVK
+198 GGGGAAK
-205 YTRHLEH
+205 YRKKMGEH
-212 STRTVYVGGGKGG
+212 SSRTVYINGG
-225 NGERII
+225 NGGSGGRII

-238 ETSYTITVGGGGA
+238 ETSYTITVGDGGA
-251 AGSNRDIGLNYAE
+251 AGSNG
-264 GSAPSGS
+264 GSSAPSGS
-271 NGASSAAFD
+271 NGASSTAFD
-280 MIAKGGGGGIGGA
+280 MIARGGGGGAGG
-293 RVKYYDSNIESTTV
+293 RKGEPNTP
-307 KSVHGADGT
+307 GADGA

-325 NGGRGAT
+325 AGGYGKSLFGGSET
-332 GLLHPNPSGPA
+332 

-364 PSGTQGDITLRSN
+364 PSGTQGDITLKSN
-377 KNIFASSKPG
+377 KNIFANSKPG
-387 AYIKLK
+387 TYIKLK
-393 QEIASKTVSTSNG
+393 QEIASTTVSVSNG

-417 KVISHGTWSGSFTVE
+417 KVISHGTWSGSFAIE

-438 SWREYRKYTSKD
+438 SWKEYRKYTSKD

-743 IYLVVKREINGV
+743 IYLVVQREINGAI
-755 TVRNIEYLA
+755 VRNIEYLA
-764 KNPANSNNP
+764 KNPAKSNNP

-781 AIEYRTAEKSSGET
+781 AIEYSTAEKSSGET

-805 KVTAIGDG
+805 KVTVIGDG

-850 VEIRTG
+850 VEIKTG
-856 DGTMQGRKKQISNC
+856 DGTMQGRRKQISNC
-870 ILRLSNSLG
+870 IMRLSNSLG
-879 GMVGPDINTMDLM
+879 GMVGPDINTLDLM

-905 FTGDKYMTLPIG
+905 FTGDKHMTLPIG

-929 DEPYPFNLMAVVRE
+929 DEPYPFNLLAVVRE

>member
-1 MASGLT
+1 
-7 PYYLLQPAFTGGE
+7 
-20 ISAEVANRVDL
+20 
-31 DKYQFAVLQAYNCLI
+31 
-46 KPHGPIY
+46 
-53 RRPGMKYMARTK
+53 
-65 YSDKACIL
+65 
-73 VPFNGADSTDYLL
+73 
-86 EIGEKYIRVHKNG
+86 
-99 LYINIEVMTPY
+99 
-110 TADML
+110 
-115 QDLRF
+115 
-120 VQSADTMFI
+120 MFI

-137 QLARYSDTDWRFA
+137 QFARYSDTDWRFA

-155 DMYFDESASLENYS
+155 DMYFDESNSLESYS
-169 GISYTV
+169 GVSYTV
-175 PGSYIFQPTVT
+175 PGSYNFQPAVT
-186 GEYQIDISGAGG
+186 GEYQIDIAGAGG
-198 GGGGAVK
+198 GGGGGVT
-205 YTRHLEH
+205 YTRHGEH
-212 STRTVYVGGGKGG
+212 QTYRYCVGGGDGG
-225 NGERII
+225 SGERII
-231 KTLTLNK
+231 KTVTLTK
-238 ETSYTITVGGGGA
+238 GTSYAITVGSGGAGGGHK
-251 AGSNRDIGLNYAE
+251 GSYGT
-264 GSAPSGS
+264 
-271 NGASSAAFD
+271 ASSGGDGGNSAACGLTGRGGTGGGGGSRESID
-280 MIAKGGGGGIGGA
+280 GSYQNTKGAQGATYGAGGGGIGGVA
-293 RVKYYDSNIESTTV
+293 GTKYKDSNG
-307 KSVHGADGT
+307 K
-316 SYGNGANGG
+316 
-325 NGGRGAT
+325 
-332 GLLHPNPSGPA
+332 
-343 QPTAGANGWVKILY
+343 AGANGWVKILY

-364 PSGTQGDITLRSN
+364 PSGTQGDITLTSN
-377 KNIFASSKPG
+377 KNIFVSSKPG

-393 QEIASKTVSTSNG
+393 QEIASKTVSISNG

-417 KVISHGTWSGSFTVE
+417 KVISHGTWAGSFTIE

-438 SWREYRKYTSKD
+438 TWKEYRKYTSKS

-743 IYLVVKREINGV
+743 IYLVVQREINGV

-764 KNPANSNNP
+764 KNPAKSNNP

-781 AIEYRTAEKSSGET
+781 AIEYSAAEKSGGTT

-805 KVTAIGDG
+805 KVTVIGDG

-850 VEIRTG
+850 VEIKTG

-892 NFDEQNAVSDIKL
+892 NYDEQNVVSNIKL
-905 FTGDKYMTLPIG
+905 FTGDKHMTLPIG

-929 DEPYPFNLMAVVRE
+929 DEPYPFNLLAVVRE

>member
-73 VPFNGADSTDYLL
+73 VPFNGADNTDYLL

-155 DMYFDESASLENYS
+155 DMYFDESTTLENYS

-175 PGSYIFQPTVT
+175 PGTYQFQPTVT
-186 GEYQIDISGAGG
+186 GEYQIDIAGAGG
-198 GGGGAVK
+198 GGGGGVRYSK
-205 YTRHLEH
+205 PREH
-212 STRTVYVGGGKGG
+212 GHTYYCVGGGTGG
-225 NGERII
+225 SGERII
-231 KTLTLNK
+231 NTVTLTK
-238 ETSYTITVGGGGA
+238 GTSYTIIVGSGGAGGGGT
-251 AGSNRDIGLNYAE
+251 GSYGTA
-264 GSAPSGS
+264 S
-271 NGASSAAFD
+271 NGGNGGNSTACGLTGRGGTGGSGGSRVSIDGSYEKTRGVQGTTYGA
-280 MIAKGGGGGIGGA
+280 GGGGIGGVA
-293 RVKYYDSNIESTTV
+293 GTKYKDNAG
-307 KSVHGADGT
+307 KAGADGW
-316 SYGNGANGG
+316 A
-325 NGGRGAT
+325 
-332 GLLHPNPSGPA
+332 
-343 QPTAGANGWVKILY
+343 KILY

-364 PSGTQGDITLRSN
+364 PSGTTGDITLTSN
-377 KNIFASSKPG
+377 KNIFAGSKAG

-417 KVISHGTWSGSFTVE
+417 KVISHGTWSGSFTIE

-438 SWREYRKYTSKD
+438 SWKEYRKYTSGN

-704 GTMACLSYIME
+704 GSMACLSYIME

-764 KNPANSNNP
+764 KNPAKSNNP

-781 AIEYRTAEKSSGET
+781 AIEYSTAEKSSGET

-805 KVTAIGDG
+805 KVTVIGDG
-813 RMYSGLTVSQDG
+813 RMYSGLAVSQDG

-850 VEIRTG
+850 VEIKTG

-905 FTGDKYMTLPIG
+905 FTGDKHMTLPIG
-917 GFNNEGRVIIVT
+917 GFNNEGKVIIVT
-929 DEPYPFNLMAVVRE
+929 DEPYPFNLLAVVRE

>member
-65 YSDKACIL
+65 YNDKACIL
-73 VPFNGADSTDYLL
+73 VPFNGADNTDYLL

-155 DMYFDESASLENYS
+155 DMYFDESATLENYS
-169 GISYTV
+169 GISYTS
-175 PGSYIFQPTVT
+175 PGTYQFQPTVT
-186 GEYQIDISGAGG
+186 GEYQIDISGGG
-198 GGGGAVK
+198 GGGGGDVT
-205 YTRHLEH
+205 YSRHGEH
-212 STRTVYVGGGKGG
+212 QTYHYRIKGGNGG
-225 NGERII
+225 NGERIV

-238 ETSYTITVGGGGA
+238 ETSYKISVGGGGGKGA
-251 AGSNRDIGLNYAE
+251 AKSLGYGGSTGA
-264 GSAPSGS
+264 
-271 NGASSAAFD
+271 ASSGTDGSISTAFD
-280 MIAKGGGGGIGGA
+280 FVAKGGGGGKGAA
-293 RVKYYDSNIESTTV
+293 RVEYYDSDIESTTTKGV
-307 KSVHGADGT
+307 PGADGT
-316 SYGNGANGG
+316 SYGNGAA
-325 NGGRGAT
+325 GGRGGQGKT
-332 GLLHPNPSGPA
+332 GRWDSTKYQA
-343 QPTAGANGWVKILY
+343 PTDGASGWVKIAY
-357 TGNKELT
+357 IGNSELT
-364 PSGTQGDITLRSN
+364 PSGTTGDINLKSN
-377 KNIFASSKPG
+377 KNIFATSKPG

-393 QEIASKTVSTSNG
+393 QEIASATASTSNG
-406 TTERVRVGENW
+406 TTERVRVGEIW
-417 KVISHGTWSGSFTVE
+417 KVISHGTWSGSLTIQ
-432 KSDDGE
+432 KSEDGE
-438 SWREYRKYTSKD
+438 TWKEYRKYTAKD

-477 TVDLTAMAYNAEGV
+477 TADLTAMAYNAEGV
-491 VKLTEI
+491 VKITEV
-497 TSDSTAKAHVEKE
+497 TSASTAKAHVEKE

-631 GCSTVEPLMI
+631 GCSAVEPLMI

-764 KNPANSNNP
+764 KNPAKSNNP

-781 AIEYRTAEKSSGET
+781 AIEYSTAEKSSGET

-805 KVTAIGDG
+805 KVTVIGDG

-850 VEIRTG
+850 VEIKTG

-905 FTGDKYMTLPIG
+905 FTGDKHMTLPIG

-929 DEPYPFNLMAVVRE
+929 DEPYPFNLLAVVRE

>member
-65 YSDKACIL
+65 YNDKACIL

-155 DMYFDESASLENYS
+155 DMYFDEQNSLESYS
-169 GISYTV
+169 GISYTS
-175 PGSYIFQPTVT
+175 PGTYQFQPTVT
-186 GEYQIDISGAGG
+186 GEYQIDISGGGG
-198 GGGGAVK
+198 GGGGAAKYRVK
-205 YTRHLEH
+205 SGEH
-212 STRTVYVGGGKGG
+212 SSRLIYITGGKGG

-238 ETSYTITVGGGGA
+238 ETSYTISVGGGGA
-251 AGSNRDIGLNYAE
+251 AGSNGGN
-264 GSAPSGS
+264 SAPSGS
-271 NGASSAAFD
+271 NGASSAAFG
-280 MIAKGGGGGIGGA
+280 MIAKGGGGGTGG
-293 RVKYYDSNIESTTV
+293 RKGEPNTP
-307 KSVHGADGT
+307 DGT

-325 NGGRGAT
+325 AGGYGKSFLGSSET
-332 GLLHPNPSGPA
+332 

-364 PSGTQGDITLRSN
+364 PSGTQGDITLKSN
-377 KNIFASSKPG
+377 KNIFASNKPG
-387 AYIKLK
+387 AFIKLK

-406 TTERVRVGENW
+406 NTERVRVGENW
-417 KVISHGTWSGSFTVE
+417 KVISHGTWSGSFAIE

-438 SWREYRKYTSKD
+438 SWKEYRKYTSKD

-743 IYLVVKREINGV
+743 IYLVVQREINGV

-764 KNPANSNNP
+764 KNPAKSNNP

-781 AIEYRTAEKSSGET
+781 AIEYSTAEKSSGAT
-795 EIDAA
+795 EIDVA

-805 KVTAIGDG
+805 KVAVIGDG
-813 RMYSGLTVSQDG
+813 RVYSGLTVSQDG

-850 VEIRTG
+850 VEIKTG

-879 GMVGPDINTMDLM
+879 GMVGPDINTLDLM

-905 FTGDKYMTLPIG
+905 FTGDKHMTLPIG

-929 DEPYPFNLMAVVRE
+929 DEPYPFNLLAVVRE

>member
-73 VPFNGADSTDYLL
+73 VPFNGADNTDYLL

-155 DMYFDESASLENYS
+155 DMYFDESTTLENYS

-175 PGSYIFQPTVT
+175 PGTYQFQPTVT
-186 GEYQIDISGAGG
+186 GEYQIDIAGAGG
-198 GGGGAVK
+198 GGGGGVRYSK
-205 YTRHLEH
+205 PREH
-212 STRTVYVGGGKGG
+212 GHTYYCVGGGTGG
-225 NGERII
+225 SGERII
-231 KTLTLNK
+231 NTVTLTK
-238 ETSYTITVGGGGA
+238 GTSYTIIVGSGGAGGGGT
-251 AGSNRDIGLNYAE
+251 GSYGTA
-264 GSAPSGS
+264 S
-271 NGASSAAFD
+271 NGGNGGNSTACGLTGRGGTGGSGGSRVSIDGSYENTRGVQGTTYGA
-280 MIAKGGGGGIGGA
+280 GGGGIGGVA
-293 RVKYYDSNIESTTV
+293 GTKYKDNAG
-307 KSVHGADGT
+307 KAGADGW
-316 SYGNGANGG
+316 A
-325 NGGRGAT
+325 
-332 GLLHPNPSGPA
+332 
-343 QPTAGANGWVKILY
+343 KILY

-364 PSGTQGDITLRSN
+364 PSGTTGDITLTSN
-377 KNIFASSKPG
+377 KNIFAGSKAG

-417 KVISHGTWSGSFTVE
+417 KVISHGTWSGSFTIE
-432 KSDDGE
+432 KSDDGK
-438 SWREYRKYTSKD
+438 SWKEYRKYTSGN

-704 GTMACLSYIME
+704 GSMACLSYIME

-764 KNPANSNNP
+764 KNPAKSNNP

-781 AIEYRTAEKSSGET
+781 AIEYSTAEKSSGET

-805 KVTAIGDG
+805 KVTVIGDG
-813 RMYSGLTVSQDG
+813 RMYSGLAVSQDG

-850 VEIRTG
+850 VEIKTG

-905 FTGDKYMTLPIG
+905 FTGDKHMTLPIG
-917 GFNNEGRVIIVT
+917 GFNNEGKVIIVT
-929 DEPYPFNLMAVVRE
+929 DEPYPFNLLAVVRE

>member
-31 DKYQFAVLQAYNCLI
+31 DKYQLAVLQAYNCLI

-99 LYINIEVMTPY
+99 LYINIEVVTPY

-137 QLARYSDTDWRFA
+137 QLARYSDADWRFA

-155 DMYFDESASLENYS
+155 DMYFDESTTLENYS

-175 PGSYIFQPTVT
+175 PGSYNFQPTVT
-186 GEYQIDISGAGG
+186 GEYQIDIAGAGG
-198 GGGGAVK
+198 GGGGGVK
-205 YTRHLEH
+205 YSKPSNHGH
-212 STRTVYVGGGKGG
+212 HYYCVGGGAGG

-231 KTLTLNK
+231 KTVTLSK
-238 ETSYTITVGGGGA
+238 DTSYTVTVGSGGAGGSGKGSYGTASSGGNGGNSTACGLVGRGGGGGGG
-251 AGSNRDIGLNYAE
+251 GSRESSG
-264 GSAPSGS
+264 GSYQGTKGTQ
-271 NGASSAAFD
+271 GATYGA
-280 MIAKGGGGGIGGA
+280 GGGGIGGIA
-293 RVKYYDSNIESTTV
+293 GTKYKDNAGKT
-307 KSVHGADGT
+307 
-316 SYGNGANGG
+316 
-325 NGGRGAT
+325 
-332 GLLHPNPSGPA
+332 
-343 QPTAGANGWVKILY
+343 GANGWVKILY

-364 PSGTQGDITLRSN
+364 PSGTQGDITLKSN

-417 KVISHGTWSGSFTVE
+417 KVISHGTWSGSFAIE

-438 SWREYRKYTSKD
+438 SWKEYRKYTSKD

-463 VFLRAVCTITSGTC
+463 VFLRAVCTISSGTC

-743 IYLVVKREINGV
+743 IYLVVQREINGAI
-755 TVRNIEYLA
+755 VRNIEYLA
-764 KNPANSNNP
+764 KNPAKSNNP

-781 AIEYRTAEKSSGET
+781 AIEYSTAEKSSGET

-805 KVTAIGDG
+805 KVTVIGDG

-850 VEIRTG
+850 VEIKTG
-856 DGTMQGRKKQISNC
+856 DGTMQGRRKQISNC
-870 ILRLSNSLG
+870 IMRLSNSLG
-879 GMVGPDINTMDLM
+879 GMVGPDINTLDLM

-905 FTGDKYMTLPIG
+905 FTGDKHMTLPIG

-929 DEPYPFNLMAVVRE
+929 DEPYPFNLLAVVRE

>member
-65 YSDKACIL
+65 YNDKACIL
-73 VPFNGADSTDYLL
+73 VPFNGADNTDYLL

-155 DMYFDESASLENYS
+155 DMYFDESTTLENYS

-175 PGSYIFQPTVT
+175 PGSYNFQPTVT
-186 GEYQIDISGAGG
+186 GEYQIDIAGAGG
-198 GGGGAVK
+198 GGGGGVK
-205 YTRHLEH
+205 YSKPSNHGH
-212 STRTVYVGGGKGG
+212 HYYCVGGGAGG

-231 KTLTLNK
+231 KTVTLSK
-238 ETSYTITVGGGGA
+238 DTSYTVTVGSGGAGGSGKGSYGTASSGGNGGNSTACGLVGRGGGGGGG
-251 AGSNRDIGLNYAE
+251 GSRESSG
-264 GSAPSGS
+264 GSYQGTKGTQ
-271 NGASSAAFD
+271 GATYGA
-280 MIAKGGGGGIGGA
+280 GGGGIGGIA
-293 RVKYYDSNIESTTV
+293 GTKYKDNAG
-307 KSVHGADGT
+307 K
-316 SYGNGANGG
+316 
-325 NGGRGAT
+325 
-332 GLLHPNPSGPA
+332 
-343 QPTAGANGWVKILY
+343 AGANGWVKILY

-364 PSGTQGDITLRSN
+364 PSGTQGDITLTSN

-417 KVISHGTWSGSFTVE
+417 KVISHGTWSGSFAIE

-438 SWREYRKYTSKD
+438 SWKEYRKYTSKD

-463 VFLRAVCTITSGTC
+463 VFLRAVCTISSGTC

-491 VKLTEI
+491 VKITEI

-510 LGSTDM
+510 LSSTDM

-743 IYLVVKREINGV
+743 IYLVVQREINGAI
-755 TVRNIEYLA
+755 VRNIEYLA
-764 KNPANSNNP
+764 KNPAKSNNP

-781 AIEYRTAEKSSGET
+781 AIEYSTAEKSSGET

-805 KVTAIGDG
+805 KVTVIGDG
-813 RMYSGLTVSQDG
+813 RMYSGLTVSQGG

-850 VEIRTG
+850 VEIKTG
-856 DGTMQGRKKQISNC
+856 DGTMQGRRKQISNC
-870 ILRLSNSLG
+870 IMRLSNSLG
-879 GMVGPDINTMDLM
+879 GMVGPDINTLDLM

-905 FTGDKYMTLPIG
+905 FTGDKHMTLPIG

-929 DEPYPFNLMAVVRE
+929 DEPYPFNLLAVVRE

>member
-65 YSDKACIL
+65 YNDKACIL
-73 VPFNGADSTDYLL
+73 VPFNGADNTDYLL

-110 TADML
+110 AADML

-137 QLARYSDTDWRFA
+137 QLARYSDTDWRFS

-155 DMYFDESASLENYS
+155 DMYFDESTTLENYS

-175 PGSYIFQPTVT
+175 PGSYNFQPTVT
-186 GEYQIDISGAGG
+186 GEYQIDIAGAGG
-198 GGGGAVK
+198 GGGGGVK
-205 YTRHLEH
+205 YSKPSNHGH
-212 STRTVYVGGGKGG
+212 HYYCVGGGAGG

-231 KTLTLNK
+231 KTVTLSK
-238 ETSYTITVGGGGA
+238 DTSYTVTVGNGGAGGIGKGSYGTASSGGNGGNSTACGLVGRGGGGGGG
-251 AGSNRDIGLNYAE
+251 GSRESSG
-264 GSAPSGS
+264 GSYQGTKGTQ
-271 NGASSAAFD
+271 GATYGA
-280 MIAKGGGGGIGGA
+280 GGGGIGGIA
-293 RVKYYDSNIESTTV
+293 GTKYKDNAGKT
-307 KSVHGADGT
+307 
-316 SYGNGANGG
+316 
-325 NGGRGAT
+325 
-332 GLLHPNPSGPA
+332 
-343 QPTAGANGWVKILY
+343 GANGWVKILY

-364 PSGTQGDITLRSN
+364 PSGTQGDITLKSN

-417 KVISHGTWSGSFTVE
+417 KVISHGTWSGSFAIE

-438 SWREYRKYTSKD
+438 SWKEYRKYTSKD

-463 VFLRAVCTITSGTC
+463 VFLRAVCTISSGTC

-704 GTMACLSYIME
+704 GSMACLSYIME

-743 IYLVVKREINGV
+743 IYLVVQREINGV

-764 KNPANSNNP
+764 KNPAKSNNP

-781 AIEYRTAEKSSGET
+781 AIEYSTAEKSSGET

-805 KVTAIGDG
+805 KVTVIGDG

-850 VEIRTG
+850 VEIKTG

-905 FTGDKYMTLPIG
+905 FTGDKHMTLPIG

-929 DEPYPFNLMAVVRE
+929 DEPYPFNLLAVVRE

>member
-31 DKYQFAVLQAYNCLI
+31 DKYQLAVLQAYNCLI

-65 YSDKACIL
+65 YNDKACIL
-73 VPFNGADSTDYLL
+73 VPFNGADNTDYLL

-155 DMYFDESASLENYS
+155 DMYFDESTTLENYS

-175 PGSYIFQPTVT
+175 PGSYNFQPTVT
-186 GEYQIDISGAGG
+186 GEYQIDIAGAGG
-198 GGGGAVK
+198 GGGGGVTWNR
-205 YTRHLEH
+205 YGEH
-212 STRTVYVGGGKGG
+212 KTYNYCAKGG
-225 NGERII
+225 DGGSGERIV
-231 KTLTLNK
+231 KTITLSK
-238 ETSYTITVGGGGA
+238 ETSYTITVGSGGSGGAYADSAGNYEDTTATSGTKGANSTACGLTGRGGGAGGAASRRYGEDGYYSNAGTQGTTYGAGGGA
-251 AGSNRDIGLNYAE
+251 AG
-264 GSAPSGS
+264 
-271 NGASSAAFD
+271 GA
-280 MIAKGGGGGIGGA
+280 GGIKG
-293 RVKYYDSNIESTTV
+293 ST
-307 KSVHGADGT
+307 
-316 SYGNGANGG
+316 NGK
-325 NGGRGAT
+325 
-332 GLLHPNPSGPA
+332 
-343 QPTAGANGWVKILY
+343 AGANGWVKILY

-364 PSGTQGDITLRSN
+364 PSGTQGDITLTSN
-377 KNIFASSKPG
+377 KNIFVSGKPG

-406 TTERVRVGENW
+406 TTARVRVGENW
-417 KVISHGTWSGSFTVE
+417 KVISHGTWSGSFVIE

-438 SWREYRKYTSKD
+438 TWKEYRKYTSKS

-463 VFLRAVCTITSGTC
+463 VFLRAVCTISSGTC

-516 TTNFLWGA
+516 TTNFLWGV

-764 KNPANSNNP
+764 KNPAKSNNP

-781 AIEYRTAEKSSGET
+781 AIEYSTAEKSSGET

-805 KVTAIGDG
+805 KVTVIGDG

-850 VEIRTG
+850 VEIKTG

-905 FTGDKYMTLPIG
+905 FTGDKHMTLPIG

-929 DEPYPFNLMAVVRE
+929 DEPYPFNLLAVVRE

>member
-65 YSDKACIL
+65 YNDKACIL

-155 DMYFDESASLENYS
+155 DMYFDEPNSLESYS
-169 GISYTV
+169 GISYTS
-175 PGSYIFQPTVT
+175 PGTYQFQPTVT
-186 GEYQIDISGAGG
+186 GEYQIDISGGGG
-198 GGGGAVK
+198 GGGGAAKYRVK
-205 YTRHLEH
+205 SGEH
-212 STRTVYVGGGKGG
+212 SSRLIYITGGKGG

-238 ETSYTITVGGGGA
+238 ETSYTISVGGGGA
-251 AGSNRDIGLNYAE
+251 AGSNGGN
-264 GSAPSGS
+264 SAPSGS
-271 NGASSAAFD
+271 NGASSAAFG
-280 MIAKGGGGGIGGA
+280 MIAKGGGGGTGG
-293 RVKYYDSNIESTTV
+293 RKGEPNTP
-307 KSVHGADGT
+307 DGT
-316 SYGNGANGG
+316 SYGNGAAGG
-325 NGGRGAT
+325 AGGTRRG
-332 GLLHPNPSGPA
+332 GVSGK
-343 QPTAGANGWVKILY
+343 AGANGWVKILY

-364 PSGTQGDITLRSN
+364 PSGTQGDITLTSN

-406 TTERVRVGENW
+406 NTERVRVGENW
-417 KVISHGTWSGSFTVE
+417 KVISHGTWSGSFAIE

-438 SWREYRKYTSKD
+438 SWKEYRKYTSKD

-743 IYLVVKREINGV
+743 IYLVVQREINGV

-764 KNPANSNNP
+764 KNPAKSNNP

-781 AIEYRTAEKSSGET
+781 AIEYSTAEKSSGAT
-795 EIDAA
+795 EIDVA

-805 KVTAIGDG
+805 KVAVIGDG
-813 RMYSGLTVSQDG
+813 RVYSGLTVSQDG

-850 VEIRTG
+850 VEIKTG

-892 NFDEQNAVSDIKL
+892 NFDEQDAVSDIKL
-905 FTGDKYMTLPIG
+905 FTGDKHMTLPIG

-929 DEPYPFNLMAVVRE
+929 DEPYPFNLLAVVRE

>member
-31 DKYQFAVLQAYNCLI
+31 DKYQLAVLQAYNCLI

-73 VPFNGADSTDYLL
+73 VPFNGADNTDYLL

-99 LYINIEVMTPY
+99 LYINIEVVTPY

-155 DMYFDESASLENYS
+155 DMYFDESTSLENYS

-175 PGSYIFQPTVT
+175 PGTYQFQPTVT
-186 GEYQIDISGAGG
+186 GEYQLDIAGAGG
-198 GGGGAVK
+198 GGGGGVK
-205 YTRHLEH
+205 YSKPSNHGH
-212 STRTVYVGGGKGG
+212 HYYCVGGGAGG

-231 KTLTLNK
+231 KTVTLSK
-238 ETSYTITVGGGGA
+238 DTSYTVTVGSGGAGGSGKGSYGTASSGGNGGNSTACGFVGRGGGGGGG
-251 AGSNRDIGLNYAE
+251 GSRESSG
-264 GSAPSGS
+264 GSYQSTKGTQ
-271 NGASSAAFD
+271 GATYGA
-280 MIAKGGGGGIGGA
+280 GGGGIGGIA
-293 RVKYYDSNIESTTV
+293 GTKYNDNAGKT
-307 KSVHGADGT
+307 
-316 SYGNGANGG
+316 
-325 NGGRGAT
+325 
-332 GLLHPNPSGPA
+332 
-343 QPTAGANGWVKILY
+343 GANGWVKILY

-364 PSGTQGDITLRSN
+364 PSGTQGDITLTSN
-377 KNIFASSKPG
+377 KNIFVSSKPG
-387 AYIKLK
+387 ACIKLK

-406 TTERVRVGENW
+406 TTARVRVGENW
-417 KVISHGTWSGSFTVE
+417 KVISHGTWSGSFAIE

-438 SWREYRKYTSKD
+438 SWKEYRKYTSKD

-463 VFLRAVCTITSGTC
+463 VFLRAVCTISSGTC

-544 GGTKKQPYMVWMSR
+544 AGTKKQPYMVWMSR
-558 TGDYGNFSVEKA
+558 TGDYSNFSVEKA

-631 GCSTVEPLMI
+631 GCSNVEPLMI

-650 RGSTVRDMAY
+650 RGSTVRDMTY

-743 IYLVVKREINGV
+743 IYLVVQREINGV

-764 KNPANSNNP
+764 KNPAKSNNP

-781 AIEYRTAEKSSGET
+781 AIEYSTAEKSSGAT
-795 EIDAA
+795 EIDVA
-800 ELAGE
+800 ELVGE
-805 KVTAIGDG
+805 KVAVIGDG
-813 RMYSGLTVSQDG
+813 RVYSGLTVSQDG

-850 VEIRTG
+850 VEIKTG

-929 DEPYPFNLMAVVRE
+929 DEPYPFNLLAVVRE

>member
-65 YSDKACIL
+65 YNDKACIL
-73 VPFNGADSTDYLL
+73 VPFNGADNTDYLL

-99 LYINIEVMTPY
+99 LYINIEVVTPY
-110 TADML
+110 TAEML

-155 DMYFDESASLENYS
+155 DMYFDESTSLENYS

-175 PGSYIFQPTVT
+175 PGTYHFQPTVT
-186 GEYQIDISGAGG
+186 GEYQIDIAGAGG
-198 GGGGAVK
+198 GGGGGVK
-205 YTRHLEH
+205 YSKPSNHGHR
-212 STRTVYVGGGKGG
+212 YYCVGGGAGG

-231 KTLTLNK
+231 KTVTLSK
-238 ETSYTITVGGGGA
+238 DTSYTVTVGSGGAGGSGKGSYGTASSGGNGGNSTACGLVGRGGTGGGG
-251 AGSNRDIGLNYAE
+251 GSRESIG
-264 GSAPSGS
+264 GSYQSTRGTQ
-271 NGASSAAFD
+271 GATYGA
-280 MIAKGGGGGIGGA
+280 GGGGIGGIA
-293 RVKYYDSNIESTTV
+293 GTKYKDDSG
-307 KSVHGADGT
+307 K
-316 SYGNGANGG
+316 
-325 NGGRGAT
+325 
-332 GLLHPNPSGPA
+332 
-343 QPTAGANGWVKILY
+343 AGANGWVKILY

-364 PSGTQGDITLRSN
+364 PSGTQGDIALTSN
-377 KNIFASSKPG
+377 KNIFVSSKPG
-387 AYIKLK
+387 ACIKLK

-417 KVISHGTWSGSFTVE
+417 KVISHGTWSGSFTIE

-438 SWREYRKYTSKD
+438 SWKEYRKYTSKD

-491 VKLTEI
+491 VKITEI

-631 GCSTVEPLMI
+631 GCSNVEPLMI

-704 GTMACLSYIME
+704 GAMACLSYIME

-743 IYLVVKREINGV
+743 IYLVVQREINGV

-764 KNPANSNNP
+764 KNPAKSNNP

-781 AIEYRTAEKSSGET
+781 AIEYSTAEKSSGAT
-795 EIDAA
+795 EIDVA

-805 KVTAIGDG
+805 KVAVIGDG
-813 RMYSGLTVSQDG
+813 RVYSGLTVSQDG

-850 VEIRTG
+850 VEIKTG

-879 GMVGPDINTMDLM
+879 GMVGPDINTLDLM

-905 FTGDKYMTLPIG
+905 FTGDKHMTLPIG

-929 DEPYPFNLMAVVRE
+929 DEPYPFNLLAVVRE

>member
-73 VPFNGADSTDYLL
+73 VPFNGADNTDYLL

-155 DMYFDESASLENYS
+155 DMYFDESTTLENYS

-175 PGSYIFQPTVT
+175 PGTYQFQPTVT
-186 GEYQIDISGAGG
+186 GEYQIDIAGAGG
-198 GGGGAVK
+198 GGGGGVRYSK
-205 YTRHLEH
+205 PREH
-212 STRTVYVGGGKGG
+212 GHTYYCVGGGTGG
-225 NGERII
+225 SGERII
-231 KTLTLNK
+231 NTLTLTK
-238 ETSYTITVGGGGA
+238 GTSYTIIVGSGGAGGGGT
-251 AGSNRDIGLNYAE
+251 GSYGTA
-264 GSAPSGS
+264 S
-271 NGASSAAFD
+271 NGGNGGNSTACGLTGRGGTGGSGGSRVSIDGSYENTRGVQGTTYGA
-280 MIAKGGGGGIGGA
+280 GGGGIGGVA
-293 RVKYYDSNIESTTV
+293 GTKYKDNAG
-307 KSVHGADGT
+307 KAGADGW
-316 SYGNGANGG
+316 A
-325 NGGRGAT
+325 
-332 GLLHPNPSGPA
+332 
-343 QPTAGANGWVKILY
+343 KILY

-364 PSGTQGDITLRSN
+364 PSGTTGDITLTSN
-377 KNIFASSKPG
+377 KNIFAGSKAG

-417 KVISHGTWSGSFTVE
+417 KVISHGTWSGSFTIE

-438 SWREYRKYTSKD
+438 SWKEYRKYTSGN

-704 GTMACLSYIME
+704 GSMACLSYIME

-743 IYLVVKREINGV
+743 IYLVVQREINGV

-764 KNPANSNNP
+764 KNPAKSNNP

-781 AIEYRTAEKSSGET
+781 AIEYSTAEKSSGET

-805 KVTAIGDG
+805 KVTVIGDG

-850 VEIRTG
+850 VEIKTG

-905 FTGDKYMTLPIG
+905 FTGDKHMTLPIG

-929 DEPYPFNLMAVVRE
+929 DEPYPFNLLAVVRE

>member
-1 MASGLT
+1 MASGLI

-31 DKYQFAVLQAYNCLI
+31 DKYQLAVLQAYNCLI

-155 DMYFDESASLENYS
+155 DMYFDESTSLENYS

-175 PGSYIFQPTVT
+175 PGTYQFQPTVT
-186 GEYQIDISGAGG
+186 GEYQIDIAGAGG
-198 GGGGAVK
+198 GGGGGVRYSK
-205 YTRHLEH
+205 PSNHGHHY
-212 STRTVYVGGGKGG
+212 YCVGGGAGG

-231 KTLTLNK
+231 KTVTLSK
-238 ETSYTITVGGGGA
+238 DTSYTVTVGSGGGG
-251 AGSNRDIGLNYAE
+251 GGGKGNY
-264 GSAPSGS
+264 GT
-271 NGASSAAFD
+271 ASSGGNGGNSTACGLVGRGGTGGGGGSRESID
-280 MIAKGGGGGIGGA
+280 GSYQSTKGTQGATYGAGGGGIGGIA
-293 RVKYYDSNIESTTV
+293 GTKYNDNAGKT
-307 KSVHGADGT
+307 
-316 SYGNGANGG
+316 
-325 NGGRGAT
+325 
-332 GLLHPNPSGPA
+332 
-343 QPTAGANGWVKILY
+343 GANGWVKILY

-364 PSGTQGDITLRSN
+364 PSGTQGDITLTSN

-393 QEIASKTVSTSNG
+393 QEIASKTVSASNG

-417 KVISHGTWSGSFTVE
+417 KVISHGTWSGSFTIE

-438 SWREYRKYTSKD
+438 SWKEYRKYTSKS

-558 TGDYGNFSVEKA
+558 TGDYGDFSVEKA

-743 IYLVVKREINGV
+743 IYLVVQREINGV

-764 KNPANSNNP
+764 KNPAKSNNP

-781 AIEYRTAEKSSGET
+781 AIEYSTAEKSSGAT
-795 EIDAA
+795 EIDVA

-805 KVTAIGDG
+805 KVAVIGDG
-813 RMYSGLTVSQDG
+813 RVYSGLTVSQDG

-850 VEIRTG
+850 VEIKTG

-879 GMVGPDINTMDLM
+879 GMVGPDINTLDLM

-905 FTGDKYMTLPIG
+905 FTGDKHMTLPIG

-929 DEPYPFNLMAVVRE
+929 DEPYPFNLLAVVRE

>member
-31 DKYQFAVLQAYNCLI
+31 DKYQLAVLQAYNCLI

-86 EIGEKYIRVHKNG
+86 ELGEKYIRVHKNG

-155 DMYFDESASLENYS
+155 DMYFDESNSLESYS

-175 PGSYIFQPTVT
+175 PGTYQFQPTVT
-186 GEYQIDISGAGG
+186 GEYQIDISGGGG
-198 GGGGAVK
+198 GGGGAAKYRVK
-205 YTRHLEH
+205 SGEH
-212 STRTVYVGGGKGG
+212 SSRLIYITGGKGG

-238 ETSYTITVGGGGA
+238 ETSYTISVGGGGA
-251 AGSNRDIGLNYAE
+251 AGSNGGN
-264 GSAPSGS
+264 SAPSGS
-271 NGASSAAFD
+271 NGASSAAFG
-280 MIAKGGGGGIGGA
+280 MIAKGGGGGTGG
-293 RVKYYDSNIESTTV
+293 RKGEPNTP
-307 KSVHGADGT
+307 DGT

-325 NGGRGAT
+325 AGGYGKSFLGSSET
-332 GLLHPNPSGPA
+332 

-364 PSGTQGDITLRSN
+364 PSGTQGDITLKSN
-377 KNIFASSKPG
+377 KNIFASNKPG
-387 AYIKLK
+387 AFIKLK

-406 TTERVRVGENW
+406 NTERVRVGENW
-417 KVISHGTWSGSFTVE
+417 KVISHGTWSGSFAIE

-438 SWREYRKYTSKD
+438 SWKEYRKYTSKD

-743 IYLVVKREINGV
+743 IYLVVQREINGV

-764 KNPANSNNP
+764 KNPAKSNNP

-781 AIEYRTAEKSSGET
+781 AIEYSTAEKSSGET

-805 KVTAIGDG
+805 KVTVIGDG

-850 VEIRTG
+850 VEIKTG

-929 DEPYPFNLMAVVRE
+929 DEPYPFNLLAVVRE

>member
-73 VPFNGADSTDYLL
+73 VPFNGADNTDYLL

-99 LYINIEVMTPY
+99 LYINIEVVTPY

-150 DFEIT
+150 DFTIT
-155 DMYFDESASLENYS
+155 DMYFDESTSLENYS

-175 PGSYIFQPTVT
+175 PGTYQFQPTVT
-186 GEYQIDISGAGG
+186 GEYQIDIAGAGG
-198 GGGGAVK
+198 GGGGGVR
-205 YTRHLEH
+205 YSRPREH
-212 STRTVYVGGGKGG
+212 GHSYYCVGGGTGG
-225 NGERII
+225 SGERII
-231 KTLTLNK
+231 KTVTLDK
-238 ETSYTITVGGGGA
+238 GTSYTITVGSGGAGGGGT
-251 AGSNRDIGLNYAE
+251 GSYGTA
-264 GSAPSGS
+264 S
-271 NGASSAAFD
+271 NGGDGENSTACGLTGRGGTGGSGGSRVSIDGSYENTRGVQGTTYGA
-280 MIAKGGGGGIGGA
+280 GGGGIGGVA
-293 RVKYYDSNIESTTV
+293 GTKYKDNAG
-307 KSVHGADGT
+307 KAGADGW
-316 SYGNGANGG
+316 A
-325 NGGRGAT
+325 
-332 GLLHPNPSGPA
+332 
-343 QPTAGANGWVKILY
+343 KILY

-364 PSGTQGDITLRSN
+364 PSGTTGDITLTSN
-377 KNIFASSKPG
+377 KNIFAGSKPG

-417 KVISHGTWSGSFTVE
+417 KVISHGTWSGSFTIE

-438 SWREYRKYTSKD
+438 SWKEYRKYTSGN

-704 GTMACLSYIME
+704 GSMACLSYIME

-743 IYLVVKREINGV
+743 IYLVVQREINGV

-764 KNPANSNNP
+764 KNPAKSNNP

-781 AIEYRTAEKSSGET
+781 AIEYSTAEKSSGET

-805 KVTAIGDG
+805 KVTVIGDG

-850 VEIRTG
+850 VEIKTG

-905 FTGDKYMTLPIG
+905 FTGDKHMTLPIG

-929 DEPYPFNLMAVVRE
+929 DEPYPFNLLAVVRE

>member
-31 DKYQFAVLQAYNCLI
+31 DKYQLAVLQAYNCLI

-73 VPFNGADSTDYLL
+73 VPFNGADNTDYLL

-155 DMYFDESASLENYS
+155 DMYFDESTSLENYS

-175 PGSYIFQPTVT
+175 PGTYQFQPTVT
-186 GEYQIDISGAGG
+186 GEYQIDIAGAGG
-198 GGGGAVK
+198 GGGGGVK
-205 YTRHLEH
+205 YSKPSNHGH
-212 STRTVYVGGGKGG
+212 HYYCVGGGAGG

-231 KTLTLNK
+231 KTVTLSK
-238 ETSYTITVGGGGA
+238 DTSYTVTVGSGGAGGGGT
-251 AGSNRDIGLNYAE
+251 GSYGTA
-264 GSAPSGS
+264 S
-271 NGASSAAFD
+271 NGGDGENSTACGLTGRGGTGGSGGSRVSIDGSYESTRGVQGTTYGA
-280 MIAKGGGGGIGGA
+280 GGGGIGGVA
-293 RVKYYDSNIESTTV
+293 GTKYKDNAG
-307 KSVHGADGT
+307 KAGADGW
-316 SYGNGANGG
+316 A
-325 NGGRGAT
+325 
-332 GLLHPNPSGPA
+332 
-343 QPTAGANGWVKILY
+343 KILY

-364 PSGTQGDITLRSN
+364 PLGTTGDITLTSN
-377 KNIFASSKPG
+377 KNIFAGSKPG

-417 KVISHGTWSGSFTVE
+417 KVISHGTWSGSFAIE

-438 SWREYRKYTSKD
+438 SWKEYRKYTSKD

-463 VFLRAVCTITSGTC
+463 VFLRAVCTISSGTC

-743 IYLVVKREINGV
+743 IYLVVQREINGV

-764 KNPANSNNP
+764 KNPAKSNNP

-781 AIEYRTAEKSSGET
+781 AIEYSTAEKSSGET

-805 KVTAIGDG
+805 KVTVIGDG

-825 TVTLPAAVQ
+825 NVTLPAAVQ

-839 LPYRSIVELPN
+839 LSYRSIVELPN
-850 VEIRTG
+850 VEIKTG

-892 NFDEQNAVSDIKL
+892 NFDEQNTVSDIKL
-905 FTGDKYMTLPIG
+905 FTGDKHMTLPIG

-929 DEPYPFNLMAVVRE
+929 DEPYPFNLLAVVRE